1 LFGLFVCVVFACHR
15 FAMFYRALPR
25 SCLRV
30 LLLRD
35 FIIAVSSFCMRVL
48 SLLIS
53 PREPT
58 NKQANKQT
66 NTHTHTHK
74 QTNKQAKQTHKLV
87 NVHSY
92 KNNNE

>member
-1 LFGLFVCVVFACHR
+1 MNHTNTQTSNFHAAKNKQTKR
-15 FAMFYRALPR
+15 
-25 SCLRV
+25 
-30 LLLRD
+30 
-35 FIIAVSSFCMRVL
+35 
-48 SLLIS
+48 
-53 PREPT
+53 T